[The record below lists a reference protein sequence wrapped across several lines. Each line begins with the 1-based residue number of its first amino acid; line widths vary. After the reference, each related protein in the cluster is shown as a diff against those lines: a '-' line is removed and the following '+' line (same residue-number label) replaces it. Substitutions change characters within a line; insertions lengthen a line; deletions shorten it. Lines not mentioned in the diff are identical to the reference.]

1 MKPLVVVEG
10 SDATYGQAVSE
21 FRSAGWLLLSE
32 WSAARPDAIC
42 IGSVASAE
50 DAAAALLAAVGG
62 AGVLIHAVAER
73 DVIDRLCDDLRRL
86 GHLEHRLGVRT
97 TSFRLTRDEQALVEI
112 LLAGESLGAAARRM
126 NIARRTADRRLAS
139 VRTKLNVE
147 TTAEALVLFGKMQ
160 AGRPITS
167 GGR

>member
-1 MKPLVVVEG
+1 MSGVPLRRLASFCQSG
-10 SDATYGQAVSE
+10 APPDRTPSASE
-21 FRSAGWLLLSE
+21 ASR
-32 WSAARPDAIC
+32 
-42 IGSVASAE
+42 SAE

-62 AGVLIHAVAER
+62 ASVLIHAVAER

-97 TSFRLTRDEQALVEI
+97 TSGFRLTRDEQALVEI

-139 VRTKLNVE
+139 VRTKLNVK